1 MSIQFSVPSAE
12 GPLNFNVAFG
22 ETLYFVGANGG
33 GKTRLAV
40 LVETNLSIQAHRV
53 SAHRALSLNPKVVKR
68 SEAEARAG
76 LKLGSPSSR
85 GSNKHQ
91 RWGDN
96 APVRL
101 LNDFDFLVQ
110 TLFAEQANTA
120 LKTHKS
126 CRAGVADPAAE
137 TMFEKLDAIWQRVL
151 PHRTLD
157 ITGDDITVSGGGATS
172 YPAAD
177 MSDGERAAF
186 YLIGQ
191 TLAADAG
198 TLIIFDEPELHLHR
212 AIMSRLWDE
221 LEAARPDCAM
231 MVISHD
237 LEFVASRNG
246 AKFVLKDYSPPNWEI
261 EDVPVDTGF
270 SEELTTLIL
279 GSRRPILFVEGEGSS
294 LDKAIYRAFYPD
306 FTIVPRGSCE
316 NVVHAV
322 VTLRANAILT
332 RVKCAGIVDADDYS
346 ASDISNLA
354 AMGVAALPVSEI
366 ENVFLLPDVL
376 EAIARGDGHDEQA
389 ARRLV
394 NQLQTELFAHAA
406 DPRNQKSSVLR
417 YARRRIDRVLKKFD
431 FSTANDA
438 STLAADYAATTS
450 ALDVAALAREAEDR
464 INRAIAAQDAAT
476 LLKWYDNKGILN
488 IAGKAKGIG
497 RRAFE
502 QWIVRVLKSGH
513 ETSLNAALGL
523 RIPIVTPE

>member
-1 MSIQFSVPSAE
+1 MSIQFSVPSVA
-12 GPLNFNVAFG
+12 GPKNFDVAFG

-40 LVETNLSIQAHRV
+40 LVETNLGVKAHRV
-53 SAHRALSLNPKVVKR
+53 SAHRALSLNPKVAKI
-68 SEAEARAG
+68 SEAQARTG
-76 LKLGSPSSR
+76 LKLG
-85 GSNKHQ
+85 HQ
-91 RWGDN
+91 NVKGDDKAHRWGNN

-120 LKTHKS
+120 LKSHKNS
-126 CRAGVADPAAE
+126 RASVAESAKE
-137 TMFEKLDAIWQRVL
+137 TMFEKLDAIWRRVL
-151 PHRTLD
+151 PHRILD
-157 ITGDDITVSGGGATS
+157 ISGDDITVSGGGATG

-177 MSDGERAAF
+177 MSDGERATF

-237 LEFVASRNG
+237 LEFVASRSG

-261 EDVPVDTGF
+261 ENVPVDTGF

-279 GSRRPILFVEGEGSS
+279 GSRRPILFVEGQGSS
-294 LDKAIYRAFYPD
+294 LDQAIYRACYPD
-306 FTIVPRGSCE
+306 FTIIPRGSCE
-316 NVVHAV
+316 NVIHAV
-322 VTLRANAILT
+322 VTLRANAALT
-332 RVKCAGIVDADDYS
+332 RVTCAGIVDADDYS
-346 ASDISNLA
+346 AGDIANHA
-354 AMGVAALPVSEI
+354 TMGVAALPVSEI
-366 ENVFLLPDVL
+366 ENLFLMPDVL
-376 EAIARGDGHDEQA
+376 EAIARSDGHDEQA
-389 ARRLV
+389 AHQLV
-394 NQLQTELFAHAA
+394 VQLQLELFAHAT

-417 YARRRIDRVLKKFD
+417 YARRRIDRVLKKLD
-431 FSTANDA
+431 FSTAEDA
-438 STLAADYAATTS
+438 STLAADYVAATS
-450 ALDVAALAREAEDR
+450 ALDVAALALGAEDR
-464 INRAIAAQDAAT
+464 INGAIAKQDAAT

-497 RRAFE
+497 KTAFE
-502 QWIVRVLKSGH
+502 QWIVRVLKNGS
-513 ETSLNAALGL
+513 ESSLNAAL
-523 RIPIVTPE
+523 RAHIPIVAPM